1 MAVAI
6 INRSATDLDSCE
18 DFDNGRGGGGG
29 RGGRGDRREVY
40 SRLGRD
46 DVDVRCGLYVAAFA
60 VAIIAIFMF
69 LITMVMQVLIRR
81 GRGRKDVVV
90 KGEFNLFSFFL
101 SLLARKKRVNEDAC

>member
-6 INRSATDLDSCE
+6 INRSATELDSCE
-18 DFDNGRGGGGG
+18 DFDNGRGG
-29 RGGRGDRREVY
+29 GGRGDRREVY

-81 GRGRKDVVV
+81 GRGKKEVVV
-90 KGEFNLFSFFL
+90 KGEF
-101 SLLARKKRVNEDAC
+101 

>member
-1 MAVAI
+1 MMAVAI

-81 GRGRKDVVV
+81 GRGRKEVV
-90 KGEFNLFSFFL
+90 KGEF
-101 SLLARKKRVNEDAC
+101 